1 MQVCQSSF
9 NLEMLIIQSL
19 SFTISYLDSQ
29 YWLTD
34 QSTSPHIA
42 LLTHLSG
49 WYNFNITLRH
59 VPVLMKC
66 FYDLNDQ
73 SPVDSDSFE
82 EWKVMLVQALLSTM
96 PSVVLRL
103 PSCLE
108 WIQPRVA
115 MRLLRCSS
123 WLLGHILS
131 TLKYLLY
138 SSL

>member
-1 MQVCQSSF
+1 MQVCQSRF
-9 NLEMLIIQSL
+9 NLETHLIQSR

-42 LLTHLSG
+42 LLTHLCS

-59 VPVLMKC
+59 VSVLMKC

-73 SPVDSDSFE
+73 SPVVSDSFE
-82 EWKVMLVQALLSTM
+82 EWKVMLVQALVSTM
-96 PSVVLRL
+96 LSVVLRL
-103 PSCLE
+103 LSCLE

-115 MRLLRCSS
+115 MRLLRCSC
-123 WLLGHILS
+123 WLLGRILS